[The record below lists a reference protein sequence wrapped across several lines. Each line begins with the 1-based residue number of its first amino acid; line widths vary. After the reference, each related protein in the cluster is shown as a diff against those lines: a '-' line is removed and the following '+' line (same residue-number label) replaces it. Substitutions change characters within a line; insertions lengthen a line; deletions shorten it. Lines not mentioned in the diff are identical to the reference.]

1 MKAKHDRSDPS
12 IEVDDGPREA
22 AILFV
27 QVQSSLARELVEQ
40 LRADRFQAVL
50 ASGAEHARTLAR
62 MHRVR
67 VVVLGELEAP
77 RGALDLLEEI
87 RGACEMGGARA
98 HWDARLPVIAIG
110 SGAGQLELLRAFDA
124 GADDFIAAPVSYLE
138 LRARLRALLRRAE
151 DAVEAP
157 ILSVGS
163 LAIDTAA
170 HTVSFC
176 WSRGRIVPP
185 RVRAARVP
193 GSQADDRLLQARAVA
208 RDLEPPHRS
217 GCAHARQSRQPPAS
231 QARCGRCRWLCRERL
246 GRGLPPHLEAPSR
259 RSEHTLTGS

>member
-1 MKAKHDRSDPS
+1 VKAKRDRSDPS
-12 IEVDDGPREA
+12 IEVDGGRREA

-27 QVQSSLARELVEQ
+27 QSDSSLAREFVEQ

-67 VVVLGELEAP
+67 VVVLGEFEPL

-87 RGACEMGGARA
+87 RGADEAGGTRG

-157 ILSVGS
+157 TMSVGS

-170 HTVSFC
+170 HSVSFA
-176 WSRGRIVPP
+176 GVE
-185 RVRAARVP
+185 V
-193 GSQADDRLLQARAVA
+193 
-208 RDLEPPHRS
+208 E
-217 GCAHARQSRQPPAS
+217 
-231 QARCGRCRWLCRERL
+231 LCRLEYELLVYLARKPTTVCSKRELLRAIWNHHTDQGARTLDSHASRL
-246 GRGLPPHLEAPSR
+246 R
-259 RSEHTLTGS
+259 RKLDAVGGDGFVVNVWGVGYRLV

>member
-1 MKAKHDRSDPS
+1 VKAEHDRSAPP
-12 IEVDDGPREA
+12 IEVDVGRREA

-27 QVQSSLARELVEQ
+27 HSNPSFARELVEQ

-50 ASGAEHARTLAR
+50 ASGAEHARALVR

-67 VVVLGELEAP
+67 LVVLGELDTP

-87 RGACEMGGARA
+87 RGGCDMGGTRA

-110 SGAGQLELLRAFDA
+110 SGARQLELLRAFEA

-138 LRARLRALLRRAE
+138 LRARLRALLRRAD

-157 ILSVGS
+157 IVSVGS

-170 HTVSFC
+170 HTVSFDGVEVELC
-176 WSRGRIVPP
+176 RLEYELLVHLARKPATVCSKRELLHAIWNRRTDHGSRTLDSHASRLRRKLDAVG
-185 RVRAARVP
+185 
-193 GSQADDRLLQARAVA
+193 ADGFVVNVWGVGYRLL
-208 RDLEPPHRS
+208 
-217 GCAHARQSRQPPAS
+217 
-231 QARCGRCRWLCRERL
+231 
-246 GRGLPPHLEAPSR
+246 
-259 RSEHTLTGS
+259 

>member
-1 MKAKHDRSDPS
+1 VKAKHGRSDPS
-12 IEVDDGPREA
+12 VGVGDGPRED

-27 QVQSSLARELVEQ
+27 QSNPSLGRELVEQ
-40 LRADRFQAVL
+40 LRADRFEAVF

-62 MHRVR
+62 MHHVR
-67 VVVLGELEAP
+67 VVVVGELDAP

-87 RGACEMGGARA
+87 RGGCEMDGTRAR
-98 HWDARLPVIAIG
+98 WDARLPVIAIG

-157 ILSVGS
+157 TLSVGL

-170 HTVSFC
+170 HIVSFA
-176 WSRGRIVPP
+176 GVE
-185 RVRAARVP
+185 V
-193 GSQADDRLLQARAVA
+193 
-208 RDLEPPHRS
+208 E
-217 GCAHARQSRQPPAS
+217 
-231 QARCGRCRWLCRERL
+231 LCR
-246 GRGLPPHLEAPSR
+246 LEYKLLVYLARKPTTVFSR
-259 RSEHTLTGS
+259 RELLRAIWNRRTDQGARTLDSHASRLRRKLDAVGAGGFVVNVWGVGYRLV